1 MSAGVR
7 TWLVIGLSLGYLVAV
22 HLAFL
27 RHSPMVAATAVALLL
42 LLVLAS
48 IRGPHRIAWR
58 ILAAVPGI
66 FIVVLTARGAPPV
79 PLMLTPV
86 AISALISFT
95 FGRTLLPG
103 RTPLIERLAR
113 GFHAPQV
120 PAPEVITYAR
130 RVTWAWTLLLALV
143 ATANAL
149 LVANLSPGGL
159 LELAGLA
166 PPWPVSPPSYVW
178 FSNTG
183 TYLLI
188 GGMFVVEFAVRLWRF
203 PDYRF
208 RNPLQFVREAR
219 TRMPNIVAALRKG

>member
-1 MSAGVR
+1 MSAAVR

-27 RHSPMVAATAVALLL
+27 RRSPWVAATAVALLVL
-42 LLVLAS
+42 LALAS
-48 IRGPHRIAWR
+48 IKGPHRFAWR
-58 ILAAVPGI
+58 AFAAVPGVA
-66 FIVVLTARGAPPV
+66 IVVLTARGAPPV
-79 PLMLTPV
+79 LLLLPPV
-86 AISALISFT
+86 AISALVGFG

-103 RTPLIERLAR
+103 RKPLIERLAR

-120 PAPEVITYAR
+120 PPPELITYTR
-130 RVTWAWTLLLALV
+130 CVTWAWTLLMVFLTL
-143 ATANAL
+143 TNAV

-166 PPWPVSPPSYVW
+166 PPWPVSPEFFVW

-188 GGMFVVEFAVRLWRF
+188 GGMFVVEFAVRVWRF

-219 TRMPNIVAALRKG
+219 TRMPNIMAAMRD